1 MLSHVFNP
9 NAIWSQW
16 NFDPW
21 ETFPALIA
29 LGLYGVGLYATG
41 IRAVSRAR
49 AASFVS
55 GVFLA
60 PGVNVSPI
68 PSAAEGMFSVHMIQH
83 QVLMLVAAPPVVAG
97 RPALVMGLARPPRA
111 GRWGWGGARARPVAA
126 AG

>member
-1 MLSHVFNP
+1 MLAHVFNP

-60 PGVNVSPI
+60 LGVNVSPI
-68 PSAAEGMFSVHMIQH
+68 HSAAEGTVSVHMNQH
-83 QVLMLVAAPPVVAG
+83 KELLLMAPTRV
-97 RPALVMGLARPPRA
+97 
-111 GRWGWGGARARPVAA
+111 GAVW
-126 AG
+126 